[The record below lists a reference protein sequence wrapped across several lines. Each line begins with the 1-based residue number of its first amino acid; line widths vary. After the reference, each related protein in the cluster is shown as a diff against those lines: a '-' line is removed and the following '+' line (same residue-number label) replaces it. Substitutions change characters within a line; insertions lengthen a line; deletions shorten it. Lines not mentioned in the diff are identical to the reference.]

1 MTAGGGLR
9 GGTQEPFLRATECAA
24 FKQASALLIVLNFAL
39 NIAQY
44 EMLPDP
50 DSFLYLLFDR
60 IDMAFTLVTASPI
73 LPLLAISIHMRFS
86 CNSAVPC
93 DPHSHPRTTICKS

>member
-1 MTAGGGLR
+1 LR
-9 GGTQEPFLRATECAA
+9 GGAQEPFLRATECAA
-24 FKQASALLIVLNFAL
+24 FKQTSALLIVLNFAL

-73 LPLLAISIHMRFS
+73 LPLLAI
-86 CNSAVPC
+86 CNSAVPG
-93 DPHSHPRTTICKS
+93 DLHSHPRTTICKS